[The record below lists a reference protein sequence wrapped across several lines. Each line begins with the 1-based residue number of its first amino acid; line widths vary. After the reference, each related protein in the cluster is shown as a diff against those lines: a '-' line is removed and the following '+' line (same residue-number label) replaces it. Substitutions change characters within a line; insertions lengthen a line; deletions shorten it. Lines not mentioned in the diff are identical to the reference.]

1 MENVEERRDSMSS
14 EKKSPVNNKR
24 FWSSRRVIAT
34 FFVLSLIAAFGVSSC
49 HSNDES
55 PTTAGKP
62 GEQPVSVT
70 KGLPPAPAS
79 NAPPVLLPLPASVRD
94 AQLTAID
101 GSAFR
106 LADFSGKV
114 LLVNLWATWCG
125 PCRQEMPELVKLYKE
140 YKSQGLEVV
149 GLTTEDPE
157 ATGETV
163 KSFVR
168 ANSVNYRI
176 GWASQELAGTL
187 MQGRNSI
194 PQSYIVSR
202 DGFILKRFV
211 GFSPVQTPPQL
222 RQAIEEALHKAKT

>member
-1 MENVEERRDSMSS
+1 
-14 EKKSPVNNKR
+14 
-24 FWSSRRVIAT
+24 
-34 FFVLSLIAAFGVSSC
+34 
-49 HSNDES
+49 
-55 PTTAGKP
+55 
-62 GEQPVSVT
+62 
-70 KGLPPAPAS
+70 
-79 NAPPVLLPLPASVRD
+79 VRD
-94 AQLTAID
+94 AQLTAVD

-106 LADFSGKV
+106 LADSSGKV

-140 YKSQGLEVV
+140 YKSQGLEMV

-157 ATGETV
+157 ATGEQV

-176 GWASQELAGTL
+176 GWASNELAGTL

-194 PQSYIVSR
+194 PQSYIISR

-211 GFSPVQTPPQL
+211 GFSPVQTPAQL
-222 RQAIEEALHKAKT
+222 RQAIEEALHRGKT

>member
-1 MENVEERRDSMSS
+1 MSS
-14 EKKSPVNNKR
+14 AKKSPVTKKR
-24 FWSSRRVIAT
+24 FWSPRRVIAT
-34 FFVLSLIAAFGVSSC
+34 LFVLSLIAAFGISSC

-55 PTTAGKP
+55 GSTAGKP
-62 GEQPVSVT
+62 GDRPAVSVT
-70 KGLPPAPAS
+70 KGAPAAPPA
-79 NAPPVLLPLPASVRD
+79 NAPPALLALPPSVRD

-140 YKSQGLEVV
+140 YKSQGLEMV

-157 ATGETV
+157 TTV
-163 KSFVR
+163 DRVKTFVR
-168 ANSVNYRI
+168 ANSINYRI
-176 GWASQELAGTL
+176 GWASHELAGTL

-194 PQSYIVSR
+194 PQSYIISR

-211 GFSPVQTPPQL
+211 GFNAVQTPPQL
-222 RQAIEEALHKAKT
+222 RQAIEEALHTKPKT